1 MNELIN
7 MSLSHLRV
15 GVNKILDLST
25 FLTTVA
31 LTDYKENKKKR
42 KWASILLSFYVKSA
56 KIKKKQH
63 TQPFIICL
71 NTLQKFSYSLG
82 IWAGHVAF
90 CQEVCVFSL

>member
-1 MNELIN
+1 MNELTNI
-7 MSLSHLRV
+7 SLSHLRV

-56 KIKKKQH
+56 KIKKQTTH
-63 TQPFIICL
+63 TTFHYLSKHSPKI
-71 NTLQKFSYSLG
+71 
-82 IWAGHVAF
+82 
-90 CQEVCVFSL
+90 